1 MSAKIAETEA
11 PPADDAGR
19 PRRLTGSLV
28 LAGAG
33 LVLFLAL
40 GMHRGVLLS
49 NDIKSKCWPWAPSYP
64 RRPIAALTLSDPVW
78 QFVPWLELARREL
91 LAARL
96 PLWNPHQDGGVPLL
110 GNGQSALGSPLL
122 FPALLVGVAHGWN
135 LTLLARLL
143 AALAGA
149 YLWLRDRGRSPI
161 AGSLGA
167 LAFAL
172 SGAFVAW
179 LEHPHTLAAAPVP
192 LLLLFAGRAAERPAA
207 RSIAGLAIATALVLL
222 GGHPETAFLAAL
234 LAVGVVL
241 VRARSPRGVASSCG
255 AALLGA
261 ALAAPFLFPFMEY
274 YAISAARL
282 GADRHPFVLPL
293 SAIVRFLLP
302 KDSASHPIEAAAT
315 VSVAVLALAP
325 FSFGR
330 LRRDREAAFFAFAAI
345 ACLLVAYENPLSV
358 LLAKTT
364 PIYWSRAL
372 LLLPLA
378 LGYLGSLGL
387 DRLLAR
393 SGGRPAARLAA
404 PLLVAAAGVELILAA
419 RGVHAVTP
427 RRDLLTRTPIL
438 DRLAEDRE
446 LFHVLPL
453 HTFLPANTATQYGLD
468 DLRGY
473 DALASL
479 PWRVSRRAI
488 GRFGNVPSQIDVV
501 EPWDLAPKGEALD
514 LWSVKY
520 LLLHPQFQFGAEM
533 LDLRLGLDLVEV
545 YAGADG
551 KLLLNRRAR
560 PRVRW
565 IGSPPAEITV
575 RQHVA
580 TRWSVSVEAPSA
592 GRLLIADPNFPGW
605 ASRVDE
611 GWSPIGSPNGTPM
624 EVTVPAG
631 HHEVT
636 LAYRPVSFR
645 LGLAVCALSLLLLT
659 TWCVRGTPRGRSWSR
674 GSVEEG
680 ES

>member
-1 MSAKIAETEA
+1 MPRSNRRTPVPEPEA
-11 PPADDAGR
+11 PPDAGR
-19 PRRLTGSLV
+19 PRRLTGFLV
-28 LAGAG
+28 VAGAG
-33 LVLFLAL
+33 VVLFLAL

-49 NDIKSKCWPWAPSYP
+49 NDIKAKCWPWAPSYP
-64 RRPIAALTLSDPVW
+64 RRPIPAVALSDPVW
-78 QFVPWLELARREL
+78 QFVPWLGLARKEL

-122 FPALLVGVAHGWN
+122 FPALLLGVAHGWN

-143 AALAGA
+143 VALAGA
-149 YLWLRDRGRSPI
+149 YLWLRDRGRSTI
-161 AGSLGA
+161 AASLGA

-179 LEHPHTLAAAPVP
+179 LEHPHTLVAAPVP

-207 RSIAGLAIATALVLL
+207 KSIAGLAVATALVLL
-222 GGHPETAFLAAL
+222 GGHPETAILAAL
-234 LAVGVVL
+234 LTVGVVL

-255 AALLGA
+255 AALLGVG
-261 ALAAPFLFPFMEY
+261 LAAPFLFPFTEY
-274 YAISAARL
+274 YAISSARL
-282 GADRHPFVLPL
+282 GVDRHPFVLPL
-293 SAIVRFLLP
+293 SAIVRFLFP
-302 KDSASHPIEAAAT
+302 KDPGSHPIEAAAT
-315 VSVAVLALAP
+315 VSVAVLVLAP

-330 LRRDREAAFFAFAAI
+330 LRRDREAAFFALTAI
-345 ACLLVAYENPLSV
+345 ACLLVAYENPLSR

-364 PIYWSRAL
+364 PIYWSRVL

-387 DRLLAR
+387 DRLVAR

-404 PLLVAAAGVELILAA
+404 ALLIAAAGVELIFAA
-419 RGVHAVTP
+419 RGVHSVTP

-473 DALASL
+473 DALAPHS
-479 PWRVSRRAI
+479 WRVSRRAI
-488 GRFGNVPSQIDVV
+488 GRFGNMPSQIDVV
-501 EPWDLAPKGEALD
+501 EPWDLAPGGEALD

-533 LDLRLGLDLVEV
+533 LNRRMGLDLVEV
-545 YAGADG
+545 YSGADG

-565 IGSPPAEITV
+565 IGSPPAAISV
-575 RQHVA
+575 RQRVA
-580 TRWSVSVEAPSA
+580 TRWSVSVDAPSA
-592 GRLLIADPNFPGW
+592 GRLLVADPSFPGW

-611 GWSPIGSPNGTPM
+611 KWSPIDSPYGTPM

-645 LGLAVCALSLLLLT
+645 LGIAACALSLLLLA
-659 TWCVRGTPRGRSWSR
+659 TWCIRGKATARAA
-674 GSVEEG
+674 GSG
-680 ES
+680 TT

>member
-1 MSAKIAETEA
+1 VPAKITEAEA
-11 PPADDAGR
+11 PPADDTGR

-40 GMHRGVLLS
+40 GMYRGVLLS

-64 RRPIAALTLSDPVW
+64 QRPIGAIVLSDPVW
-78 QFVPWLELARREL
+78 QFVPWLEFARREL

-122 FPALLVGVAHGWN
+122 FPALLLGVAHGWN
-135 LTLLARLL
+135 ITVLARLL

-149 YLWLRDRGRSPI
+149 YFWLRDRGRTPI
-161 AGSLGA
+161 AASLGA

-192 LLLLFAGRAAERPAA
+192 LLLLFAGRVAERPAA
-207 RSIAGLAIATALVLL
+207 RSIVGLAIATALVLL

-241 VRARSPRGVASSCG
+241 VRARSPRGVATSCG

-261 ALAAPFLFPFMEY
+261 GLAAPFLFPFTEY
-274 YAISAARL
+274 YAISSARL
-282 GADRHPFVLPL
+282 GLDRHPFVLPL
-293 SAIVRFLLP
+293 SAIARFLFP
-302 KDSASHPIEAAAT
+302 KDPASHPIEAAAT
-315 VSVAVLALAP
+315 VSLAVLALAP

-330 LRRDREAAFFAFAAI
+330 LRRDREAAFFALAAI
-345 ACLLVAYENPLSV
+345 ACLLVAYENPLSI

-387 DRLLAR
+387 DRLLSR
-393 SGGRPAARLAA
+393 SGDRPAARLAGA
-404 PLLVAAAGVELILAA
+404 LLVAAAGVELILAA

-427 RRDLLTRTPIL
+427 GRDLLTRTPIL

-453 HTFLPANTATQYGLD
+453 HTFLPPNTATQYGLD

-473 DALASL
+473 DALAPH

-488 GRFGNVPSQIDVV
+488 GRFGSVPSKHDDVV
-501 EPWDLAPKGEALD
+501 EPWDLAPGGDALD

-520 LLLHPQFQFGAEM
+520 LLLHPQFQFGAET
-533 LDLRLGLDLVEV
+533 LNRRLGLDLVEV

-565 IGSPPAEITV
+565 IGSPPAVITV
-575 RQHVA
+575 RQRVA
-580 TRWSVSVEAPSA
+580 TRWTMSVDAPSA
-592 GRLLIADPNFPGW
+592 GRILVADPSFPGW
-605 ASRVDE
+605 VSRVDKK
-611 GWSPIGSPNGTPM
+611 WSPIDSPYGTPM

-645 LGLAVCALSLLLLT
+645 LGLAACALSLLLLT
-659 TWCVRGTPRGRSWSR
+659 TWCVREARDS
-674 GSVEEG
+674 
-680 ES
+680 